1 VKQFLRS
8 RTVQGILS
16 WIIAQYIRL
25 VHLTGRWRII
35 GGEHPAALLAERK
48 PFIVCFWH
56 GRLLMTPKVWAHE
69 LPMHVLISE
78 HRDGQLISRTVAWLN
93 IQTVVGSTSRG
104 ASTALR
110 EMVRLLRAKQC
121 VAITPD
127 GPRGPRMRAA
137 QGVVAAARLA
147 GVPIVPLTFSA
158 THGRNARS
166 WDRFL
171 VAFPF
176 TRGVFLW
183 GTPILVPT
191 DADDAAVE
199 QYRRLVE
206 NTLNDMTDQA
216 DRMCGRETVA
226 PMPEAAIAAESK

>member
-1 VKQFLRS
+1 VKQILRS
-8 RTVQGILS
+8 WTVQTILS
-16 WIIAQYIRL
+16 WIIAQYIRI
-25 VHLTGRWRII
+25 VHLTGRWQVI
-35 GGEHPAALLAERK
+35 GGEHPAALLAEKK

-56 GRLLMTPKVWAHE
+56 GRILMMPQVWAHV

-104 ASTALR
+104 AMTALR
-110 EMVRLLRAKQC
+110 EMVRLLRAQNC

-137 QGVVAAARLA
+137 QGVVAAAMLA
-147 GVPIVPLTFSA
+147 DVPIIPLTFSA
-158 THGRNARS
+158 NRGRNARS

-176 TRGVFLW
+176 ARGVFIW
-183 GTPILVPT
+183 GPPIQVPG
-191 DADDAAVE
+191 DADEAVLE
-199 QYRRLVE
+199 RYRREVE
-206 NTLNDMTDQA
+206 NTLNDMTDRA
-216 DRMCGRETVA
+216 DEMCGREKVA
-226 PMPEAAIAAESK
+226 PDAAFAGSE